1 MTTMTREPK
10 LSGGPLDLDPH
21 VAIAFQA
28 QIELLAVAGTDP
40 KAFEAAQKRRTL
52 AFKSL
57 DKTQR
62 ENVLTICSTMTRLA
76 QA

>member
-1 MTTMTREPK
+1 MATMTKEPK
-10 LSGGPLDLDPH
+10 LSGGPLDLDPQIA
-21 VAIAFQA
+21 VAFLA

-62 ENVLTICSTMTRLA
+62 ENVLTICSTLARLA